1 MNWILLGSG
10 SRSEGPEAQFAM
22 DGAHAPVHH
31 HGEAPVLCDPAGLV
45 GGDPQLEPQDLRPD
59 VHGLPGDVRR
69 LGGRAEHVDV
79 LDRLVHLREADSH
92 RLAEDR
98 PAARVDRADP
108 VALALQVLRD
118 PVGLLLV
125 VRRGADDR
133 DRAALPVYAGQLL
146 AFCVVHGGGNVAG
159 RPAMAT
165 PTPQLSACSRSASRS
180 STSSMPTDSRTRSA
194 GTSSGDPAA
203 LAWVIRPGCSIS
215 DSTPPSDSAS
225 VNSRVRSQTLSA
237 ASSPSR
243 SRNDTIPPKPDI
255 CFAAM
260 SWPGWDGSPGYS
272 TEVTAGE
279 SSRNSTTR
287 AALAECRSMRTPSV
301 LRLRSTSQASN
312 GEATAPIALWL

>member
-1 MNWILLGSG
+1 MSWILLGPG

-69 LGGRAEHVDV
+69 LGGRAEHVDDV
-79 LDRLVHLREADSH
+79 DRLGPLGEADSH

-159 RPAMAT
+159 RPAMPPPTPT
-165 PTPQLSACSRSASRS
+165 PTPQLSARSRSASRS
-180 STSSMPTDSRTRSA
+180 STSSMPTDRRTRSA
-194 GTSSGDPAA
+194 GTSSGEPAA
-203 LAWVIRPGCSIS
+203 LAWVIRPGCSMS
-215 DSTPPSDSAS
+215 DSTPPSDSAR
-225 VNSRVRSQTLSA
+225 VNSRARSQTFNA
-237 ASSPSR
+237 CSSPPASR
-243 SRNDTIPPKPDI
+243 KDSIPPKPDI
-255 CFAAM
+255 WRAAI
-260 SWPGWDGSPGYS
+260 SWPGWSGSPG
-272 TEVTAGE
+272 
-279 SSRNSTTR
+279 
-287 AALAECRSMRTPSV
+287 
-301 LRLRSTSQASN
+301 
-312 GEATAPIALWL
+312 